1 MIIEELLEKIY
12 EHINNGEVD
21 KAVMSCLRLS
31 RRINDYLNT
40 AIFLHEL
47 IGYSDRKEIARVIF
61 DDTSHLKVEA
71 QKYFFEKSGE
81 IWLKSRTLNQ
91 TDNEETDNEEEKIC
105 VISVNQI
112 PIELEQCEK
121 SIADYTI
128 PPTMGAFD
136 SAAFY
141 DRNIQYKMLFRVKIQ
156 QINQIRSRI
165 LTRCNNFAIRIER
178 QIEAQKKTRSF
189 IEDVQNEVQNYFKAH
204 SEDVYE
210 KLQKANQLI
219 DSSDSEDL
227 SLLLTQVRRAIK
239 AAADHFYPAKNEP
252 IQCSDGITRILGDD
266 NYLNRLQE
274 FVNSQFKKS
283 TSRDLLK
290 SELEYFGLFAKK
302 LNDLASKGV
311 HNEVT
316 LAEAQQGFL
325 GLYLLLY
332 NICTRIEKKES

>member
-21 KAVMSCLRLS
+21 KAVRSCLRLS
-31 RRINDYLNT
+31 RHINDYLNT
-40 AIFLHEL
+40 AIFLREL
-47 IGYSDRKEIARVIF
+47 IGDSDHGEVARVLF
-61 DDTSHLKVEA
+61 DDISHLKEES
-71 QKYFFEKSGE
+71 QKYFFEKSSA
-81 IWLKSRTLNQ
+81 IWIKSRTLNQ
-91 TDNEETDNEEEKIC
+91 TDNEEEKIC
-105 VISVNQI
+105 LISVNDI
-112 PIELEQCEK
+112 PTELEQCEK
-121 SIADYTI
+121 SIADHTI
-128 PPTMGAFD
+128 PPTMRSLD

-141 DRNIQYKMLFRVKIQ
+141 DKNIQYKMLFRVKIH
-156 QINQIRSRI
+156 QINKIRSRI

-178 QIEAQKKTRSF
+178 QIKAQKKTRSF
-189 IEDVQNEVQNYFKAH
+189 IESVQNEVQNYFKAH

-219 DSSDSEDL
+219 DSSESEDL

-239 AAADHFYPAKNEP
+239 AVADHFYPAQNEP
-252 IQCSDGITRILGDD
+252 IECSDGKIRTLGDD

-274 FVNSQFKKS
+274 FINSQFKKS

-290 SELEYFGLFAKK
+290 SELEYFGVFAKR

-332 NICTRIEKKES
+332 NICTRIEKEDS

>member
-21 KAVMSCLRLS
+21 KAVRSCLRLS
-31 RRINDYLNT
+31 RHINDYLNT
-40 AIFLHEL
+40 AIFLREL
-47 IGYSDRKEIARVIF
+47 IGDSDHGEVAMVIF
-61 DDTSHLKVEA
+61 DDTSHLKAEA
-71 QKYFFEKSGE
+71 QKYIFEKSGE

-91 TDNEETDNEEEKIC
+91 ANNEEEKIC
-105 VISVNQI
+105 VISVNEI
-112 PIELEQCEK
+112 PTELEQCEK
-121 SIADYTI
+121 SIADHTI
-128 PPTMGAFD
+128 PPTMGTFD
-136 SAAFY
+136 STAFY
-141 DRNIQYKMLFRVKIQ
+141 NERIQYKMMFRSRIQ
-156 QINQIRSRI
+156 QINKIRSRI
-165 LTRCNNFAIRIER
+165 LTKCNNFAIRIER

-189 IEDVQNEVQNYFKAH
+189 IEGVQNEVQNYFKAH

-239 AAADHFYPAKNEP
+239 AVADYFYPAQNEP
-252 IQCSDGITRILGDD
+252 IQCSDGKTRILGDD

-274 FVNSQFKKS
+274 FINSQFKKS

-290 SELEYFGLFAKK
+290 SELEYFGVFAKR
-302 LNDLASKGV
+302 LNALASKGV

-332 NICTRIEKKES
+332 NICTRIEKENS